1 MTIAPYTEDK
11 DIIRKSFSD
20 LRILKDEI
28 NAEGYNLT
36 ELSMGMTSDYEIA
49 IEEGATMIR
58 VGSAIF
64 GQRDYSKEINQAIR
78 PEGNMKISP
87 HNVIK
92 QDFTKKM
99 RGYDPDEVQAFL
111 EKLSNDIEEIQNE
124 NDELKKQLNEAGVRL
139 SEFRRI
145 EKNLQNTLLKA
156 QESSA
161 KAIESTKKQTNLM
174 IKEAEIK
181 SSQILEKARESA
193 NEIRNAVISLR
204 EERDLIVA
212 KLKSI
217 VNSQAHLLE
226 VKVEEAGEEK
236 VAVKQLEQ
244 SKKIEVNIDEIVNK
258 LL

>member
-1 MTIAPYTEDK
+1 
-11 DIIRKSFSD
+11 
-20 LRILKDEI
+20 
-28 NAEGYNLT
+28 
-36 ELSMGMTSDYEIA
+36 
-49 IEEGATMIR
+49 
-58 VGSAIF
+58 
-64 GQRDYSKEINQAIR
+64 
-78 PEGNMKISP
+78 MKISLI
-87 HNVIK
+87 NITK
-92 QDFTKKM
+92 QDFNKKM
-99 RGYDPDEVQAFL
+99 RGYDPEEVQAFL
-111 EKLSNDIEEIQNE
+111 EKLASDIEEIQNE
-124 NDELKKQLNEAGVRL
+124 NEDLKKQLNEAGVKL

-145 EKNLQNTLLKA
+145 EKNLQSTLLKA

-217 VNSQAHLLE
+217 VNSQAHLLD
-226 VKVEEAGEEK
+226 VKVVEAGEER

-244 SKKIEVNIDEIVNK
+244 AKKIEVNVDEIVNK